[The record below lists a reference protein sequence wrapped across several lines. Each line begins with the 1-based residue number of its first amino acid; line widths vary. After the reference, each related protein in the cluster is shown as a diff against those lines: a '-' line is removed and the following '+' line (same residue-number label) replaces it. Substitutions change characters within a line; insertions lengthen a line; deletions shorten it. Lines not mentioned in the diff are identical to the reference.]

1 MHALTYKAHTTCAV
15 VAYCRRKKKCI
26 KANDEGD
33 EADDEAT
40 GEESIGA
47 EQPGLPG
54 NSQPVTTEGV
64 ITQTNDTNSELL
76 AQVKQEVDDSGLT
89 SSALLHPST
98 AAANS
103 SIIKNTTSSVTV

>member
-1 MHALTYKAHTTCAV
+1 MTSWPSYSKARAV

-40 GEESIGA
+40 GEDSTGGGA
-47 EQPGLPG
+47 TWSPWQLTASDNRGSDHIKPD
-54 NSQPVTTEGV
+54 
-64 ITQTNDTNSELL
+64 DTNSELL

-89 SSALLHPST
+89 SSTTPSL
-98 AAANS
+98 NRS
-103 SIIKNTTSSVTV
+103 S